1 MVAHVARMMQVDALP
16 DDLPKTARDFS
27 IRVARGVEGERVLV
41 FLREFERGVVRKNGQ
56 FTRKG
61 GMKIN
66 GQGIDYFVAIAP
78 E

>member
-1 MVAHVARMMQVDALP
+1 MAHVARMMKVDTLP
-16 DDLPKTARDFS
+16 DDLGKTARYFS
-27 IRVARGVEGERVLV
+27 IRVARSVHGERVLV

-61 GMKIN
+61 GMEIN
-66 GQGIDYFVAIAP
+66 SQCIDYFVAIAP

>member
-1 MVAHVARMMQVDALP
+1 VDALL

-27 IRVARGVEGERVLV
+27 LRVVGCVRGESVLV
-41 FLREFERGVVRKNGQ
+41 FPGEFERGTERKNGQ

-61 GMKIN
+61 GIKIS
-66 GQGIDYFVAIAP
+66 GQCVDYFVAIAP

>member
-1 MVAHVARMMQVDALP
+1 MVAHVARMMKVNTLP
-16 DDLPKTARDFS
+16 DDLGKTARYFS
-27 IRVARGVEGERVLV
+27 IRVARRVQGESVLV
-41 FLREFERGVVRKNGQ
+41 FPREFERGVVRKYGQ

-66 GQGIDYFVAIAP
+66 GQCIDYFVAIAP

>member
-1 MVAHVARMMQVDALP
+1 MAHVARMMKVNTLP
-16 DDLPKTARDFS
+16 DVLGKTARYFS
-27 IRVARGVEGERVLV
+27 IRVARRVQGESVLV
-41 FLREFERGVVRKNGQ
+41 FPREFERGVVRKYGQ

-66 GQGIDYFVAIAP
+66 GQCIDYFVAIAP

>member
-1 MVAHVARMMQVDALP
+1 MMKVDTLP
-16 DDLPKTARDFS
+16 DDLGKTARYLS
-27 IRVARGVEGERVLV
+27 IRVARGAQGESVLV
-41 FLREFERGVVRKNGQ
+41 FLREFERGMMRKNGQ

-66 GQGIDYFVAIAP
+66 GQCIDDFVAIAP

>member
-1 MVAHVARMMQVDALP
+1 MMKVDTLP
-16 DDLPKTARDFS
+16 DDLGKTAGYFS
-27 IRVARGVEGERVLV
+27 IRVARGVQGEIVLV
-41 FLREFERGVVRKNGQ
+41 FSREFERGVVRKNGH

-66 GQGIDYFVAIAP
+66 GQRIDYFVAIAP

>member
-1 MVAHVARMMQVDALP
+1 VAHVARMMKVDTLP
-16 DDLPKTARDFS
+16 DELGKTARYFS
-27 IRVARGVEGERVLV
+27 VRVASRVQGERVLV

-66 GQGIDYFVAIAP
+66 AQCIDYFVAIAP